1 MNQIEQRTFDHHE
14 SCMGTVFRFAGRTPL
29 NEQDHA
35 DALTGA
41 CAFLHSA
48 DEMFSLY
55 KPESPLSRLAR
66 GETNVAALDPIVD
79 EIWNACEAW
88 SAETDGWFNAF
99 TPDRTFDPS
108 GLVKTWAATEAARRL
123 LAAGVTDFAVNA
135 GGDVWLSDGVTGE
148 RSWKVGISKPI
159 TIASPEA
166 GILTVFDLFNSPMRA
181 VATSGTAERGLHIWN
196 PRSYEFAENEL
207 IQVTVIAE
215 DLIKADVWATAAFA
229 EGVDAV
235 ARLNRVPNLE
245 ALFVLRD
252 GGLAGTDGLINYFAK
267 VEGE

>member
-1 MNQIEQRTFDHHE
+1 
-14 SCMGTVFRFAGRTPL
+14 MGTVFRFAGRTPL
-29 NEQDHA
+29 NEQDHS
-35 DALTGA
+35 DALAGA
-41 CAFLHSA
+41 CAFLHVA

-66 GETNVAALDPIVD
+66 GETSVADLNPIVD

-108 GLVKTWAATEAARRL
+108 GLVKTRAATEAARQL
-123 LAAGVTDFAVNA
+123 LAAGITDFAVNA

-148 RSWKVGISKPI
+148 RSWKVGISKPV

-207 IQVTVIAE
+207 IQVTVIAD

-252 GGLAGTDGLINYFAK
+252 GGLAGTDGLVNYFAK

>member
-1 MNQIEQRTFDHHE
+1 
-14 SCMGTVFRFAGRTPL
+14 MGTVFRFAGRTPL
-29 NEQDHA
+29 NEKDHA
-35 DALTGA
+35 DALTRA
-41 CAFLHSA
+41 CAFLHAA
-48 DEMFSLY
+48 DAVFSLY
-55 KPESPLSRLAR
+55 KPESPLSQLAR
-66 GETNVAALDPIVD
+66 GETKVADCPEIVE

-88 SAETDGWFNAF
+88 SSVTDGWFSAF
-99 TPDRTFDPS
+99 TPERIFDPS
-108 GLVKTWAATEAARRL
+108 GVVKTWAAAEAGRL
-123 LAAGVTDFAVNA
+123 LKDSGLTDFGVNA
-135 GGDVWLSDGVTGE
+135 GGDVWLADGVTGE
-148 RSWKVGISKPI
+148 HGWKVGISKPV

-207 IQVTVIAE
+207 IQVTVIAD

-229 EGVDAV
+229 EGPDAV

-252 GGLAGTDGLINYFAK
+252 GGLAGTDGLVNYFAK